1 MRHPVPTP
9 QARSVSPG
17 APATAGRPN
26 LTGAWAGGGA
36 LGTSRTAAAAHRT
49 SPACRRRGLPALALG
64 LALIATAVL
73 PPACLADQAASGAPS
88 LVPPGSELTP
98 AEAAAPY
105 GTAMAISG
113 DTAAVTGFVET
124 VGVVFIFTRSAAGW
138 VEQARI
144 VDPASGRATPFGNV
158 LALSGDLLAI
168 GAGAEDATVSSV
180 YVYARAAGAWSLQA
194 HLQPPRAA
202 GLGFGAAL
210 ALAGDTLVVGVPG
223 STQTSASGAAY
234 VYVRSGGGWA
244 RQAILTAASPA
255 PADRYGRAVAV
266 AHQHVVV
273 GGPGYAEAFDLQG
286 ATWQRTAVLHGSG
299 PGTSFGS
306 TVAASL
312 ETAAVGDPA
321 NQRVSLFIH
330 TPAGW
335 FHQADI
341 TPPGAPAAEFGATL
355 SLSQDTLAVGAP
367 GVSRNHAPASGA
379 AFVFFRLRHRWIL
392 DDAFGLAAPAAG
404 ERFGSAVAVS
414 LHTALVGSGDGSS
427 VPRSAWLLDGLD
439 NP

>member
-9 QARSVSPG
+9 QARSLPAR
-17 APATAGRPN
+17 APATAGSAK
-26 LTGAWAGGGA
+26 LAGVQAGGGA
-36 LGTSRTAAAAHRT
+36 WVASGTLAAARRT
-49 SPACRRRGLPALALG
+49 SPIRRRRVVPALALA
-64 LALIATAVL
+64 LALIATAAL
-73 PPACLADQAASGAPS
+73 PPAGAAGQPASGAPS
-88 LVPPGSELTP
+88 LIPPGSELTP
-98 AEAAAPY
+98 AEPVSPF
-105 GTAMAISG
+105 GTALAISG
-113 DTAAVTGFVET
+113 DTAAVAGY
-124 VGVVFIFTRSAAGW
+124 VGPIGLIVIFTRSAAGW
-138 VEQARI
+138 AEQARI
-144 VDPASGRATPFGNV
+144 VDPTFGRVVIFGSA

-168 GAGAEDATVSSV
+168 GAGSEEAPVSSV

-210 ALAGDTLVVGVPG
+210 ALAGDTLVIGAPG
-223 STQTSASGAAY
+223 STQGSASGAAY
-234 VYVRSGGGWA
+234 VYVRSGGGWT

-273 GGPGYAEAFDLQG
+273 GGLGYAEVFDLQG

-299 PGTSFGS
+299 AGTSFGS
-306 TVAASL
+306 TAAASL

-341 TPPGAPAAEFGATL
+341 TPPGAAAAEFGAAI

-367 GVSRNHAPASGA
+367 GVSRGHATASGA
-379 AFVFFRLRHRWIL
+379 AYVFFRLRHRWIL
-392 DDAFGLAAPAAG
+392 DGAFGLAAPAAD
-404 ERFGSAVAVS
+404 ERFGNAVAVS
-414 LHTALVGSGDGSS
+414 LHTAVAGSIEGSA
-427 VPRSAWLLDGLD
+427 VPQSAWLLDGLD
-439 NP
+439 HP